1 MNEEREDWLRFVK
14 EAEVD
19 GRSFFILKNEAD
31 ELRVVEA
38 DEYRHYRLVEGQR
51 LRARVRKRGCAGEEI
66 TELMHPVYHEGDLY
80 PMTVVRCG
88 KLNFGGQELP
98 FAAVLDP
105 FGDEYILERNP
116 NQTLSLGS
124 RVNCCLVEQRRGRL
138 SFQLVSI

>member
-38 DEYRHYRLVEGQR
+38 AEYQHYRLLEGQR
-51 LRARVRKRGCAGEEI
+51 LRARVRKKGCAGEEI
-66 TELMHPVYHEGDLY
+66 TELMHPVYQEGEWY

-88 KLNFGGQELP
+88 KLSFGGKELA
-98 FAAVLDP
+98 FAAVLDQ
-105 FGDEYILERNP
+105 FGDEYILEYGL
-116 NQTLSLGS
+116 NQALTTGS

-138 SFQLVSI
+138 SFQLVSF